1 MAKTASQR
9 RFAKRASALAQ
20 LAHSNPERVKQVL
33 DTMVHGWVNEARYR
47 AAAFRYET
55 EGEAQLMAF
64 AVIEHAQRSLLAI
77 GPQAVTLGQG
87 VLETLCTTSLDQ
99 AAHAASTTTRR
110 RHRADDDPTERAGCS
125 ADDPFRCLRSSLS
138 EDHPAAVYPRDRSPT
153 NSQEV
158 HMGGDG

>member
-55 EGEAQLMAF
+55 AGEAPLKAF

-87 VLETLCTTSLDQ
+87 VLETLRHECAKAVAQASDPRLCLPAVDCTTL
-99 AAHAASTTTRR
+99 
-110 RHRADDDPTERAGCS
+110 
-125 ADDPFRCLRSSLS
+125 LRLRN
-138 EDHPAAVYPRDRSPT
+138 VRNRQRD
-153 NSQEV
+153 
-158 HMGGDG
+158 

>member
-20 LAHSNPERVKQVL
+20 LAHSNPELVKQVL

-55 EGEAQLMAF
+55 EGEAPLKAF

-87 VLETLCTTSLDQ
+87 VLETLRHECAKAVAQASDPRLCLPAVDCTTQ
-99 AAHAASTTTRR
+99 
-110 RHRADDDPTERAGCS
+110 
-125 ADDPFRCLRSSLS
+125 LRLRN
-138 EDHPAAVYPRDRSPT
+138 VRNRQRD
-153 NSQEV
+153 
-158 HMGGDG
+158 